1 MEREDR
7 IQKKK
12 AKKERERQSNLK
24 MKELEPQDEA
34 KTKPLALDT
43 YLDVIK
49 HIRLVPSFQ

>member
-1 MEREDR
+1 MEREER